1 MSKGQDV
8 CSVAELKPGDMKCVF
23 VGAARILLS
32 NVDGEVYATSDIC
45 SHALAYLSD
54 GFLEGSVVECPLH
67 GAQFDVVTGKAMSP
81 PADGDIETYKVTVA
95 DGRIF
100 VAATQLAPAEGQ
112 DEHMDSISVRFE
124 RGEKLIC
131 LSKQR

>member
-8 CSVAELKPGDMKCVF
+8 GSVAEIKPGDMKCVF
-23 VGAARILLS
+23 VGAQRILLS
-32 NVDGEVYATSDIC
+32 NVDGKVYATSDIC

-67 GAQFDVVTGKAMSP
+67 GAQFDVITGKAMSP
-81 PADGDIETYKVTVA
+81 PSDGDIETYEVTVA

-100 VAATQLAPAEGQ
+100 VASEQLASAK
-112 DEHMDSISVRFE
+112 S
-124 RGEKLIC
+124 
-131 LSKQR
+131 

>member
-8 CSVAELKPGDMKCVF
+8 CSVAELKSGDMKCVF
-23 VGAARILLS
+23 MGATRVLLS
-32 NVDGEVYATSDIC
+32 NVDGKVYATSDIC

-54 GFLEGSVVECPLH
+54 GFLEGSLVECPLH
-67 GAQFDVVTGKAMSP
+67 GAQFDVITGKAMSA

-100 VAATQLAPAEGQ
+100 VGSARLVP
-112 DEHMDSISVRFE
+112 
-124 RGEKLIC
+124 EK
-131 LSKQR
+131 S